1 MVIHNSYKLRFTVFL
16 VLTLFL
22 LLVTVSGLQ
31 QIRTLNITEQNVRA
45 VGSVSKLEE
54 TTQSIVSSSINYD
67 ANAPRD
73 YESYNRDVV
82 IFLFEI
88 ESDFANISKDVS
100 ELQAQLEG
108 QVRPVVPG
116 LLSWLTS
123 DEPYQ
128 QLSQS
133 FADVSTS
140 WDEIQATYREK
151 LGEDEDEPR
160 LEWGAEYLAESI
172 PGFGEQVML
181 MGKHFRAFLDQQ
193 SANSASMM
201 KIGLLVLI
209 AIGVIGLI
217 WFYLSVIRRI
227 GETADACVRVANGD
241 FGYTL
246 KVSGRDELAI
256 LSRSFNLVSS
266 RSQLTV
272 KLLTQLQQAG
282 TIEEGLAA
290 VIQASGSYL
299 PVAWTGL
306 LRVSR
311 DDSSRPVIDL
321 VSTLPPSSLDG
332 WSSRSISVD
341 SDMGKTMSDAL
352 ISRTPILV
360 DRLRDLA
367 LKDNPESFFQDLAR
381 TTQIESLVMVP
392 MNSEQGWQG
401 YLLFGSK
408 STAYRN
414 DQVELLK
421 NLSAPLASSFQ
432 RIVG

>member
-1 MVIHNSYKLRFTVFL
+1 MVIHNSYKLRLTVFL

-45 VGSVSKLEE
+45 VGPLSKLEE
-54 TTQSIVSSSINYD
+54 TTMSIVSSSENYD

-88 ESDFANISKDVS
+88 ESDFKSIATDIA
-100 ELQAQLEG
+100 ELKVDIEERI
-108 QVRPVVPG
+108 RPVVPG
-116 LLSWLTS
+116 LFSSLTS
-123 DEPYQ
+123 DEAYQ
-128 QLSQS
+128 QLLQS
-133 FADVSTS
+133 FADVRNS
-140 WDEIQATYREK
+140 WDEIEATYREQ
-151 LGEDEDEPR
+151 LGEDEAEPR
-160 LEWGAEYLAESI
+160 LEWGAEYLAETI
-172 PGFGEQVML
+172 PGFGEQVMT

-193 SANSASMM
+193 SNHSASMM
-201 KIGLLVLI
+201 KIGLLILI
-209 AIGVIGLI
+209 GIGVVGLV

-227 GETADACVRVANGD
+227 GDTADACVRVANGD

-246 KVSGRDELAI
+246 KVRGKDELAI

-311 DDSSRPVIDL
+311 NDSSKPVIDL
-321 VSTLPPSSLDG
+321 ISTLPASTLDG
-332 WSSRSISVD
+332 WSSRSISVE
-341 SDMGKTMSDAL
+341 SEMGKTLSDAL
-352 ISRTPILV
+352 ITRSPVLV
-360 DRLRDLA
+360 DNLRDLA
-367 LKDNPESFFQDLAR
+367 LGDNPESFFQDLAR

-392 MNSEQGWQG
+392 LNSEQGWQG